1 MKSNT
6 TITSLNTGGN
16 IGSNDTAEKIAN
28 TREKDVSVRIS
39 NITTTNDSR
48 YIINNDED
56 IDRNSVRT
64 ADYSDTDSEGSR
76 STSPNARTRLSMS
89 GRR

>member
-1 MKSNT
+1 MKNNT

-28 TREKDVSVRIS
+28 TRQKDISVNIS
-39 NITTTNDSR
+39 NITTKNDGHNIS
-48 YIINNDED
+48 NNDDD
-56 IDRNSVRT
+56 IHRGSVLT
-64 ADYSDTDSEGSR
+64 ADYSDTDSEGS
-76 STSPNARTRLSMS
+76 TNKSPNARTRLGMN